1 MGKLSS
7 KLGKSYEIVADQTK
21 IKKATVDLG
30 EVKFDIR
37 VRVPLKKEM
46 EEITAKIVN
55 PPEDKVAKLYDKFAA
70 PLRKTLEEG
79 GKEFLE
85 AINKEKQTIE
95 LLDDDLIVDG
105 KSVKQIATFAAI
117 EETRVEEYFHLLVS
131 ETNEPVTETYD
142 EITSEFPEFAVQE
155 ILKAIDQAIKPDY
168 KTVKKN

>member
-1 MGKLSS
+1 MGTLAN

-21 IKKATVDLG
+21 VKKVTVDLG

-55 PPEDKVAKLYDKFAA
+55 PPQELVNKLYEKFAA
-70 PLRKTLEEG
+70 PIRKTIEDG
-79 GKEFLE
+79 GKDFLDV
-85 AINKEKQTIE
+85 INKNGKTIE
-95 LLDDDLIVDG
+95 VLDDDLIVDG
-105 KSVKQIATFAAI
+105 KSVKQIANFAAI
-117 EETRVEEYFHLLVS
+117 EETRVEAYFHLLVS
-131 ETNEPVTETYD
+131 ETNEPVTETYE
-142 EITSEFPEFAVQE
+142 EITAEFPEFAVQE